1 MEVNEQRRLLVSD
14 YEAPKAVR
22 SFHNSPRFGHSSDA
36 SLLLGSNKVDYIQGT
51 LFIAVFCLILL
62 LLWIIAVLVFK
73 CMDPNKSGI
82 IGGHPFQKVRR
93 EIEPSDY
100 SKRIKAK
107 HIAFR
112 VLMLCS
118 SLGILISG
126 ILLLRNGRGSL
137 DGSYDDIQGAAS
149 ELIGLADQVLQAS
162 HELQEFGE
170 SISNLNEALLTELSQ
185 QICEADGSGGFQDQF
200 NATVVQMRDAVKSVD
215 VVYAINSFTSIVNTV
230 FATAL
235 LKFIMSTMDFS
246 SFGGALISMKTMLSN
261 KSSGLLKRRLDSTQ
275 ISAMAA
281 FVALPTMFFGIAVL
295 FGTLFIYLA
304 VPIIIVAIM
313 MFIGTII
320 AILGLKSRH
329 YAIFQSDIVMP
340 FFFMTLVIC
349 AIAVAFTGTL
359 LVVNSDVCMGGT
371 SQTPEGFV
379 KAVMDQSEFMENRDI
394 SETVKYFVLEKC
406 TGDFPL
412 QSSIDYFLSHLS
424 TTLNDL
430 YTIESEIVMNK
441 DAIELMCKPQ
451 DLNSLSLI
459 LGHTFQA
466 FQNFFGLV
474 DQVFESIDC
483 QKFNAIFED
492 LYYNSLCTSTPTT
505 LVWIFATLITIYI
518 LGILMFFARG
528 AMLPSEKE
536 KIVNNAFET
545 LIERDEESA
554 DTAPSQPKF
563 SRRETADTANSDECD
578 EDESGRRTPK
588 IRNSDSPLMG
598 DSSKSKEDLHR
609 FFQANHESASEE
621 QRLLCEVYNK
631 NGLYNLNSSTSHH
644 SEEMIVDDDLDDQ
657 HSDDKEE
664 NYDETA
670 SQEAETNAEESED
683 DDISDDGLEDSIIS
697 NNEGIEDI
705 ADDEDDS
712 YISSTSHDKNSQQ
725 EDEQTHYENRRDS
738 LKDLIPLRLSV
749 IPEAEAKY
757 A

>member
-1 MEVNEQRRLLVSD
+1 M
-14 YEAPKAVR
+14 
-22 SFHNSPRFGHSSDA
+22 
-36 SLLLGSNKVDYIQGT
+36 
-51 LFIAVFCLILL
+51 
-62 LLWIIAVLVFK
+62 
-73 CMDPNKSGI
+73 
-82 IGGHPFQKVRR
+82 
-93 EIEPSDY
+93 
-100 SKRIKAK
+100 
-107 HIAFR
+107 
-112 VLMLCS
+112 
-118 SLGILISG
+118 
-126 ILLLRNGRGSL
+126 
-137 DGSYDDIQGAAS
+137 
-149 ELIGLADQVLQAS
+149 
-162 HELQEFGE
+162 
-170 SISNLNEALLTELSQ
+170 
-185 QICEADGSGGFQDQF
+185 
-200 NATVVQMRDAVKSVD
+200 
-215 VVYAINSFTSIVNTV
+215 
-230 FATAL
+230 
-235 LKFIMSTMDFS
+235 
-246 SFGGALISMKTMLSN
+246 
-261 KSSGLLKRRLDSTQ
+261 
-275 ISAMAA
+275 
-281 FVALPTMFFGIAVL
+281 
-295 FGTLFIYLA
+295 
-304 VPIIIVAIM
+304 
-313 MFIGTII
+313 
-320 AILGLKSRH
+320 
-329 YAIFQSDIVMP
+329 
-340 FFFMTLVIC
+340 
-349 AIAVAFTGTL
+349 
-359 LVVNSDVCMGGT
+359 
-371 SQTPEGFV
+371 
-379 KAVMDQSEFMENRDI
+379 
-394 SETVKYFVLEKC
+394 
-406 TGDFPL
+406 
-412 QSSIDYFLSHLS
+412 
-424 TTLNDL
+424 

-545 LIERDEESA
+545 ILEGDEECA
-554 DTAPSQPKF
+554 DTASQQPKL
-563 SRRETADTANSDECD
+563 SRRETADTTNSDECD
-578 EDESGRRTPK
+578 EDESRRRTPK

-609 FFQANHESASEE
+609 FYQTNHENASEE
-621 QRLLCEVYNK
+621 QRLLCEAYNK

-657 HSDDKEE
+657 HSDDNEE

-683 DDISDDGLEDSIIS
+683 EDISDDGLEDSIIS
-697 NNEGIEDI
+697 NNKGIEDI
-705 ADDEDDS
+705 VDDEDDS